1 MLPHYMPGMGKLW
14 LERGGVFVLANIR
27 GGGEFGPSW
36 HKAGMRERKRLAQDD
51 FAAVARDLI
60 RRGVTRPGLIAI
72 EGQCNGGLLTANM
85 MTRHPDLFGAVI
97 ADLPVLDMRRYSK
110 LLNGHDWIAEYGDPD
125 NPEDWAFMRTFSP
138 YHLAEAGRDYP
149 PALFTTTRRDD
160 RTHPA
165 HARKMTAKLQALG
178 HDALLYE
185 PEEGGHGSGAD
196 TDQSAFT
203 LALKMAFIRWALG
216 LRVDFD
222 KRRCGGLRNRWRQGI
237 ERALINRQRGPS
249 LSSSV
254 DMNVP
259 WQMAPCFRTP
269 YRSIRMPSQ
278 YNKHRKESDEIS
290 NGDVPAMP

>member
-1 MLPHYMPGMGKLW
+1 MAGT
-14 LERGGVFVLANIR
+14 RGRFVLANIR

-60 RRGVTRPGLIAI
+60 QCGVTRPGLIAI

-85 MTRHPDLFGAVI
+85 MTRHPELFGAVI
-97 ADLPVLDMRRYSK
+97 ADAPVLDMRRYSK

-138 YHLAEAGRDYP
+138 YHLAEAGRAYP

-216 LRVDFD
+216 LRVISTSGGAAAFD
-222 KRRCGGLRNRWRQGI
+222 DG
-237 ERALINRQRGPS
+237 A
-249 LSSSV
+249 
-254 DMNVP
+254 
-259 WQMAPCFRTP
+259 
-269 YRSIRMPSQ
+269 
-278 YNKHRKESDEIS
+278 
-290 NGDVPAMP
+290 